1 MRQTLPRR
9 PKSRRRPSF
18 AGLPFAGLAATLAI
32 ALTAC
37 ASSSGAESGS
47 DPGKPVRG
55 GTVTIAIPADEGC
68 VDPQLNLG
76 RTQLAIGRAVVDSLV
91 FQGTGG
97 GEFKPW
103 LANSWEVSKDATTYT
118 FRLREDV
125 TFSDGTPLTA
135 NTVKANLDAIMKLG
149 PKARLASTYLVGY
162 KGTTVVDKSTAKV
175 VFDRPNAAFLQAVST
190 PSMGIISDAST
201 KMSQQDRCRKGVVGT
216 GPYTL
221 TRYEQN
227 QGQTLKRRA
236 GYAWAPAGL
245 YQGGGYLDEI
255 DVKIVPESG
264 VRTGSIVSGQTDVT
278 MEVQKADVATLQG
291 AQVPIETRSNPGLP
305 QQLFVNTKG
314 PVLGDLAVRQ
324 ALQKGINREELVSST
339 LTKYQKVASSALS
352 STTPGYVDLSS
363 RMGYDPE
370 GAKKILDA
378 AGWTPGPDGIRV
390 KDGRRLTVSL
400 LYGAQ
405 LYGFLVPLMEL
416 TQQQYKRIGVEVTL
430 RPLPDADANAAWIS
444 GDYQLRISALT
455 RGDPDALRTGLSG
468 LNPELDELL
477 GKQMSATDPKERMDI
492 VADAQR
498 LVIDQGIA
506 IPINELSL
514 PLAHRPDVHGVTFT
528 SDSLLL
534 LSQLWKAA

>member
-1 MRQTLPRR
+1 MRQTLHRR
-9 PKSRRRPSF
+9 PRSRRRPSF
-18 AGLPFAGLAATLAI
+18 AGLPLAGLAATLAV

-103 LANSWEVSKDATTYT
+103 LAKSWEVSKDATAYT
-118 FRLREDV
+118 FHLREDV

-135 NTVKANLDAIMKLG
+135 NTVKANFDAIMELG

-227 QGQTLKRRA
+227 QGQTLKRRT

-245 YQGGGYLDEI
+245 HQGDGYLDEI

-370 GAKKILDA
+370 AAKKILDA

-390 KDGRRLTVSL
+390 KDGRKLTVSL

-477 GKQMSATDPKERMDI
+477 GKQMSATDPKERMDL

-514 PLAHRPDVHGVTFT
+514 PLAHRPGVHGVTFT

-534 LSQLWKAA
+534 LSQLWKSA